1 MEQQASEPLNADEA
15 TGFVSDG
22 NPNRP
27 LVAGDFNTVGDIK
40 AIDAKLALV
49 VGSAQTARDFIENKQ
64 WNMLWR
70 DADLLFQSPRPMSVY
85 ENTSTEWGT
94 LLQR

>member
-1 MEQQASEPLNADEA
+1 MEQQAYEPMNAEEA
-15 TGFVSDG
+15 TGFISDG

-27 LVAGDFNTVGDIK
+27 LVAGDFNQIGDVK
-40 AIDAKLALV
+40 TLSGDLALV
-49 VGSAQTARDFIENKQ
+49 VGSAQAARGFMENKQ
-64 WNMLWR
+64 WNLLFR

-85 ENTSTEWGT
+85 ENTSIEWGT